1 MGGDTPVDCITCGAE
16 PVESWSDRTEC
27 QKQRSAQGKM
37 PAILDAE
44 NHGEWKHDRWLRM
57 QETRCAVQTQ
67 GWAVGSWEHS
77 VPNSPCIQMSGN
89 HSKSECQHHSG
100 SPISYHP
107 MNAILC
113 LSALCEQYS
122 TSLLSWN
129 CSPTP
134 APQDDLPGTSFEA
147 SGGTES
153 TACTRRRVKR
163 NLAKFAK
170 A

>member
-1 MGGDTPVDCITCGAE
+1 
-16 PVESWSDRTEC
+16 
-27 QKQRSAQGKM
+27 
-37 PAILDAE
+37 
-44 NHGEWKHDRWLRM
+44 M

-67 GWAVGSWEHS
+67 GWAVGSWEHR

-113 LSALCEQYS
+113 LSALCEQCS

-147 SGGTES
+147 SGGTSPPHAQDGELKRTLPNLPRLKEPTQTTLPALARLWHQSGGGRES
-153 TACTRRRVKR
+153 YNFSRQVQESVGP
-163 NLAKFAK
+163 
-170 A
+170 